1 MLSPRRLPP
10 SSASGLRRL
19 APVLVL
25 LLLPLTLLHRPLLHG
40 EAFVPADLLGYV
52 APFQGPPGATPK
64 SAWNVLRYD
73 GITQFY
79 PWRLQAAR
87 AVRAGRVPLWNPY
100 QFGFAG
106 GTPLLA
112 NSQSAPLYPPN
123 VLFYLLGPRHVWAA
137 FGLSAAL
144 HLLIAA
150 TGMYRFLRGVIR
162 VGRLPALLG
171 ATTWTLS
178 GPVVTWLAL
187 PTFLGVSCW
196 LPWLLLLVRRAHER
210 AGTRDGRLAALGA
223 GTVAGTLLL
232 AGHLQVAFYCLL
244 AAGAYAAW
252 LGVRGWRA
260 ERVRPVR
267 WLAAVAG
274 AGALAA
280 CLCAP
285 QLLPT
290 LELSRVSHR
299 TGGASEAGYAAY
311 SDTALPAR
319 NLVTLL
325 APGFFGDPNAGT
337 YWNLVGQTRSPVNYA
352 ELALY
357 VGVAPLL
364 LAAYALALPGWR
376 RASDLFLED
385 RPFFAA
391 LALLALL
398 MALGTT
404 VNRVFYFGVPGFAQT
419 GSPAR
424 SLLLLAFSLSL
435 LAGMG
440 LEALLRVSA
449 TNAQRRRASLI
460 AVAGPLFVVAAGAS
474 LAARFAG
481 EDYPAGTFATLVAP
495 ALPGM
500 LKAGALL
507 VAGAGMLWLLAAR
520 RMTER
525 ARGLA
530 AAALVA
536 LAAGDL
542 LAWGVNYNPSAA
554 PGAVYPETPG
564 IRWLQANAPNA
575 LIAPLNRDWSLGG
588 LGNDAPRFAA
598 LPPNALTVYG
608 LHDVAGYDSL
618 FPGAYKRRVRDA
630 GGGEDPSP
638 PENGN
643 LVFIKR
649 AETALRLGAR
659 YLVTAPGV
667 PDLTAGNGAIAAL
680 PLRRVYAEPDLTIYE
695 NRATGADFDEAAGAR
710 AYGAPASFRIGLFAG
725 LGALAVL
732 AAAMTGSGAATR
744 KRPAKP

>member
-1 MLSPRRLPP
+1 M
-10 SSASGLRRL
+10 
-19 APVLVL
+19 
-25 LLLPLTLLHRPLLHG
+25 HRPLLRG
-40 EAFVPADLLGYV
+40 EAFVPADLLGHV
-52 APFQGPPGATPK
+52 APFQSLTEPK
-64 SAWNVLRYD
+64 PAWNVLRYD

-100 QFGFAG
+100 AFGFAG

-112 NSQSAPLYPPN
+112 NSQSAPLYPLN
-123 VLFYLLGPRHVWAA
+123 VVFYLFPSRLIWAA

-150 TGMYRFLRGVIR
+150 TGMYRFLRGA
-162 VGRLPALLG
+162 VGAGKLPALLG

-187 PTFLGVSCW
+187 PTFLAVSCW

-210 AGTRDGRLAALGA
+210 AGTRAGRITVLGA
-223 GTVAGTLLL
+223 GAVAGTLLL

-244 AAGAYAAW
+244 TAGAYAAW
-252 LGVRGWRA
+252 LGARAWRA
-260 ERVRPVR
+260 RRVRPAG
-267 WLAAVAG
+267 WPAAVVG

-299 TGGASEAGYAAY
+299 TGGASRDGYFDY

-325 APGFFGDPNAGT
+325 APDFFGHPNAGT
-337 YWNLVGQTRSPVNYA
+337 YWNLVGRTYSPVNYA

-364 LAAYALALPGWR
+364 LAVYALALPWR
-376 RASDLFLED
+376 RRGSPGSPLDD

-398 MALGTT
+398 MAIGTA

-424 SLLLLAFSLSL
+424 SLLLLAFSLSV
-435 LAGMG
+435 LAAMG
-440 LEALLRVSA
+440 LDALLRA
-449 TNAQRRRASLI
+449 EETEAQRRRAGLI
-460 AVAGPLFVVAAGAS
+460 ALAGPIFVAAAGAS
-474 LAARFAG
+474 AAAQFA
-481 EDYPAGTFATLVAP
+481 EAAYPAGAFAQLIAP
-495 ALPGM
+495 VVPGLLKALA
-500 LKAGALL
+500 LLIVSAGAL
-507 VAGAGMLWLLAAR
+507 WLLIPGQR
-520 RMTER
+520 TTQSR
-525 ARGLA
+525 ARGGWVA
-530 AAALVA
+530 AAFVA
-536 LAAGDL
+536 LAVGDL
-542 LAWGVNYNPSAA
+542 LVWGAGYNPSSP
-554 PGAVYPETPG
+554 PGAVYPVTPG
-564 IRWLQANAPNA
+564 ILWLQTHARDA

-588 LGNDAPRFAA
+588 LGDEGPRQAA
-598 LPPNALTVYG
+598 LPPNALSVYA
-608 LHDVAGYDSL
+608 LHDAGGYDSL
-618 FPGAYKRRVRDA
+618 FPGAYKQRVREA

-643 LVFIKR
+643 IVFIKTV
-649 AETALRLGAR
+649 ETAVRLGAR

-667 PDLTAGNGAIAAL
+667 PDLAASPGNAAGP
-680 PLRRVYAEPDLTIYE
+680 PLRRVYAGPDLTIYE
-695 NRATGADFDEAAGAR
+695 NEAAGGDFDAAR
-710 AYGAPASFRIGLFAG
+710 GARVYGAPASFRAGLFAS
-725 LGALAVL
+725 LCALALL
-732 AAAMTGSGAATR
+732 AGVAASETAAR
-744 KRPAKP
+744 RGLKARREPASRLPHPPQRG